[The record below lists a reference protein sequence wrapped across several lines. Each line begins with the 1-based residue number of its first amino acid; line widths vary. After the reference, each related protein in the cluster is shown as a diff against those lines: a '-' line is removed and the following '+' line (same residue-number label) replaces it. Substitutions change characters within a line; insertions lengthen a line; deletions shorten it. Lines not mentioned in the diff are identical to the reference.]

1 MKPQGES
8 CGFFGRGEIFSETP
22 SIFGMGMV

>member
-8 CGFFGRGEIFSETP
+8 CGFFGRGEIFSENP
-22 SIFGMGMV
+22 